1 MDGGKR
7 RLFYDGGGP
16 SGTGNLVEDVLR
28 HFRIRQPGEVIVH
41 GDALAQ
47 GLMDGLLKGTV
58 KVWFP
63 TEDERETV
71 QGVIP
76 VVHEHLDV
84 LQDAGGEVLCLID
97 CQEEGLLL
105 VLVEVEDL
113 LLHGAE
119 HAGLA
124 APWLHT

>member
-47 GLMDGLLKGTV
+47 GLMEGLFKGTV
-58 KVWFP
+58 EAGLP
-63 TEDERETV
+63 AEGEREAV
-71 QGVIP
+71 
-76 VVHEHLDV
+76 
-84 LQDAGGEVLCLID
+84 
-97 CQEEGLLL
+97 
-105 VLVEVEDL
+105 
-113 LLHGAE
+113 
-119 HAGLA
+119 
-124 APWLHT
+124 